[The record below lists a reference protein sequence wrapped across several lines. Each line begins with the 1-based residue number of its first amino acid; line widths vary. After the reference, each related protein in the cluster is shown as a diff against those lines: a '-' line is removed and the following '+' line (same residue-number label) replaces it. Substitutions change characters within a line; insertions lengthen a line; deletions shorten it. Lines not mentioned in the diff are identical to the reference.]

1 MSGFKCIFLTFPLL
15 LIQADIVDARDVLPC
30 RASFFK
36 DESLHIAATKFS
48 VFDKV
53 YLRSICR
60 QLPEGK
66 YEFTAIWHTP
76 SGQIQRQDTHSSSL
90 SVTGDYGAFFWMK
103 LLKKS
108 PFKETFSN
116 SSFSDKYY
124 GLWTVN
130 LYLNDQSVGSG
141 SFTIQ

>member
-1 MSGFKCIFLTFPLL
+1 MFYFKSIFLTLSLL
-15 LIQADIVDARDVLPC
+15 LIQADIIEARDVLPC
-30 RASFFK
+30 RASFFN
-36 DESLHIAATKFS
+36 DESLQIVTKNFS

-53 YLRSICR
+53 YLQSICR
-60 QLPEGK
+60 QLPKGK
-66 YEFTAIWHTP
+66 YELTAIWHIP
-76 SGQIQRQDTHSSSL
+76 SGQIKRQDTHRFSL
-90 SVTGDYGAFFWMK
+90 SIPGDYGAFFWMK

-108 PFKETFSN
+108 PLKETFSN

>member
-1 MSGFKCIFLTFPLL
+1 MFSSKSIFFTLSLL
-15 LIQADIVDARDVLPC
+15 LFQAEIGEANDTFLC
-30 RASFFK
+30 RTNFFK
-36 DESLHIAATKFS
+36 DESLQIVARKFS

-53 YLRSICR
+53 YLQCLCGK
-60 QLPEGK
+60 LPKGK
-66 YEFTAIWHTP
+66 YELTAIWHTP
-76 SGQIQRQDTHSSSL
+76 SGQIQRQEKHSFSL
-90 SVTGDYGAFFWMK
+90 PIVRDYGAFFWMK

-124 GLWTVN
+124 GVWTVK

-141 SFTIQ
+141 SFILQ